1 MGDELMSRGPQTF
14 KERDATRLARAAVA
28 AGLSV
33 RAIEADAKSGKITVF
48 TGENTAAPESSMVED
63 DLDREL
69 AEFEN
74 RNGQG

>member
-1 MGDELMSRGPQTF
+1 MSRGPQTF
-14 KERDATRLARAAVA
+14 KQRDATRLARAAVA

-33 RAIEADAKSGKITVF
+33 RAIEADNKSGKITVF
-48 TGENTAAPESSMVED
+48 TGENTAAPKSSIVKD

-69 AEFEN
+69 AEFED

>member
-1 MGDELMSRGPQTF
+1 MSRGPQTF
-14 KERDATRLARAAVA
+14 KERDATRLVRAVLA

-33 RAIEADAKSGKITVF
+33 RAVERDTKSGKITVF
-48 TGENTAAPESSMVED
+48 TGENTAAPESSMVGD